1 MFCFVSIPY
10 ICTELQFM
18 FYLGSIAGILPYL
31 LAFSLTIV
39 LGSHAGLPFIKSNL
53 SSASQNEIAKEEIV
67 NIKKIE
73 SYTIDNQLIVKE
85 KPESPVCYP
94 ILVKIESFY
103 PTSFLKGF
111 EAGISLLR
119 APPVQF
125 I

>member
-1 MFCFVSIPY
+1 
-10 ICTELQFM
+10 M

-53 SSASQNEIAKEEIV
+53 ISASHNEIAKEEIV

-73 SYTIDNQLIVKE
+73 SYNIDNQIIESKPLKIPTVFHLLVAIENFYSSNFLIV
-85 KPESPVCYP
+85 
-94 ILVKIESFY
+94 
-103 PTSFLKGF
+103 F

>member
-1 MFCFVSIPY
+1 
-10 ICTELQFM
+10 M

-53 SSASQNEIAKEEIV
+53 SSTSQNEIAKEEIV

-73 SYTIDNQLIVKE
+73 FYNIDNQIVVSKSLKLPIVFHLLVEIENFYFTNFLIVFK
-85 KPESPVCYP
+85 
-94 ILVKIESFY
+94 
-103 PTSFLKGF
+103 
-111 EAGISLLR
+111 AGISLLR
-119 APPVQF
+119 APPVRF

>member
-1 MFCFVSIPY
+1 
-10 ICTELQFM
+10 M

-73 SYTIDNQLIVKE
+73 SYSIDNQVITKIAPLI
-85 KPESPVCYP
+85 PACFPL
-94 ILVKIESFY
+94 LVKIENFY
-103 PTSFLKGF
+103 LTIFLKVSEF
-111 EAGISLLR
+111 GISLLR